1 MSFELEGT
9 GVIITGAAKGIG
21 LAVAR
26 RFAELGA
33 KVSGWDIDP
42 VPMQS
47 EPSLAHSVTADV
59 TDEASVAAAYT
70 ASKNALG
77 SVSVLIANAG
87 INGPTKPSWEYSLNE
102 WNQVLSVDLTGV
114 FLSTKAV
121 LPDMREVGYGRIIV
135 MASVAAKEGNPGATP
150 YGAAKAG
157 AVGYVKGLARELQP
171 SNISVNCIAPVI
183 TETDLFAE
191 MDEEYIASKKA
202 LIPMNRFCTGKDIAD
217 MTAWVASPRCSFT
230 TGQIFDVTG
239 GRATY

>member
-26 RFAELGA
+26 RFSELGA

-42 VPMQS
+42 SPMQS
-47 EPSLAHSVTADV
+47 EPALAHSVTADV

-102 WNQVLSVDLTGV
+102 WDRVISVDLTGV

-191 MDEEYIASKKA
+191 MDEEYIATKKS